1 MGLYVNPTATTK
13 EDWLAENLRGSVFIS
28 AAEYWL
34 PRYNSYREAGLV
46 PVVLVDNG
54 AFTALAVAYSQAE
67 AEDFGREDGR
77 TKLFA
82 VVPRWALADD
92 ASGVGEGALVGFGI

>member
-13 EDWLAENLRGSVFIS
+13 EDWLVDNLRGSVFIS

-34 PRYNSYREAGLV
+34 PKYNSYREAGLV

-82 VVPRWALADD
+82 VVPRWALADY
-92 ASGVGEGALVGFGI
+92 ASGVGEGALVHHGL